1 MRLIS
6 IAIILGLV
14 GCAQVDKQ
22 HISANAQASLGIT
35 NRAFQK
41 VEVDYDQV
49 DSYGV
54 VEIPIY
60 LREDNYPYILGW
72 VNDKVKVTFIL
83 DTGASDVALSLETI
97 ERIKNAS
104 PTGDLGISAIED
116 TSVGIA
122 SGESVSGVR
131 YVLDVLEI
139 GPIRLR
145 NVNAGSILSEDGG
158 SDLLGMS
165 FLGELGEFTIDI
177 AAKKLRVRPSDTYRA
192 VPRAAFFPTADQEYV
207 EAMQH
212 WGTLAESEVT
222 AITEA
227 LESDSIP
234 FIVLEEGASETPF
247 IAAYGDLLKKYLV
260 RRGRTVLADA
270 VASESQAY
278 QINYKILVADHEI
291 AEKEIL
297 VTTEVTDG
305 GRLVFSDSRAF
316 YLNERDEENYQTP
329 KNQSFKVV
337 GCSSGSEC

>member
-1 MRLIS
+1 MRFIS
-6 IAIILGLV
+6 MALVLGLV

-22 HISANAQASLGIT
+22 YISANSQTSLGVQ

-41 VEVDYDQV
+41 VQVDYDQV
-49 DSYGV
+49 DSYGI
-54 VEIPIY
+54 VEIPII
-60 LREDNYPYILGW
+60 LKRDKDPYIIGW
-72 VNDKVKVTFIL
+72 VNGSVPVEFRL
-83 DTGASDVALSLETI
+83 DTGADTVTLSRSTI
-97 ERIKNAS
+97 EKLYQ
-104 PTGDLGISAIED
+104 TGDLGITGIKQIPFK
-116 TSVGIA
+116 IA
-122 SGESVSGVR
+122 SGEVVIGEE
-131 YVLDVLEI
+131 YILDLLEI
-139 GPIRLR
+139 GPIRLP
-145 NVNAGSILSEDGG
+145 NVRAASLLAEGSDG

-165 FLGELGEFTIDI
+165 FLGDLGEFTIDI

-212 WGTLAESEVT
+212 WDTLAESEVT

-227 LESDSIP
+227 LGSDSIP
-234 FIVLEEGASETPF
+234 FIVLEERTSETPF

-260 RRGRTVLADA
+260 RRGRTVLTDVGAGG
-270 VASESQAY
+270 SQTY

-297 VTTEVTDG
+297 VTTEVTDE
-305 GRLVFSDSRAF
+305 GRLIFSDSRAF
-316 YLNERDEENYQTP
+316 YLKERDEENYQTS

>member
-1 MRLIS
+1 MRFILMT
-6 IAIILGLV
+6 IILGLV

-22 HISANAQASLGIT
+22 YMSANVQTSLGVQ

-41 VEVDYDQV
+41 VRVDYDEV
-49 DSYGV
+49 DSYGT

-60 LREDNYPYILGW
+60 LTKDNYPYIRGW
-72 VNDKVKVTFIL
+72 VNNKVEVDFTL
-83 DTGASDVALSLETI
+83 DTGATTVVLSHETI
-97 ERIKNAS
+97 KKIQAAS

-116 TSVGIA
+116 TSFSIA
-122 SGESVSGVR
+122 SGESVSAVT
-131 YVLDVLEI
+131 YVLDIVEI

-145 NVNAGSILSEDGG
+145 NVRAGSVVTGAGG
-158 SDLLGMS
+158 KDLLGMS

-212 WGTLAESEVT
+212 WDTLAESEVT

-227 LESDSIP
+227 LGSDSIP
-234 FIVLEEGASETPF
+234 FIVLEEGTSETPF

-260 RRGRTVLADA
+260 RRGRTVLTDA
-270 VASESQAY
+270 GAGGSQTY

-297 VTTEVTDG
+297 VTTEVTDER
-305 GRLVFSDSRAF
+305 RLVFSDSRTY